1 MIKVFASEVVVSRGF
16 ENKPAIKFSD
26 KGDFVRFRVGMKVY
40 DTRADKNYRWVN
52 VGVKAFG
59 PLCERVRRMQLKE
72 GSIVTLTG
80 RYDEDIW
87 ENEKSKEKRSVPVI
101 VLEDIE
107 YCSSGNSKRSG
118 EGKTATSSSPEPAS
132 TFAAPAASEPMPA
145 GFTGFQSFGGGNSF
159 F

>member
-1 MIKVFASEVVVSRGF
+1 MIKVFASEVVVCRGF
-16 ENKPAIKFSD
+16 ENRPAIKFSD

-59 PLCERVRRMQLKE
+59 PLCERIRRMQLKE

-107 YCSSGNSKRSG
+107 YCSSGISKNTR
-118 EGKTATSSSPEPAS
+118 EGKNATSSSPEPAS
-132 TFAAPAASEPMPA
+132 TFAAPAASDPMPA